1 MLGAA
6 AIVRSRVGHYRS
18 VRNMSVH
25 RADVLPPCRCSASV
39 RVRNRTIC
47 RVEHLGTWLDLVI
60 VAGGLYIT
68 LLGLQA
74 LRTVRSRKYTAHKH
88 WSLLHI
94 AAGHGVN
101 T

>member
-1 MLGAA
+1 MCAA
-6 AIVRSRVGHYRS
+6 ESGTTGQCATCLCKRTATTQNFLTQSPS
-18 VRNMSVH
+18 V
-25 RADVLPPCRCSASV
+25 C
-39 RVRNRTIC
+39 NRIIC

-60 VAGGLYIT
+60 VAGDLNFT
-68 LLGLQA
+68 LLGVQA